1 MRKRRKCNMP
11 QIPFVIS
18 IVLIWI
24 SFSMAVQNDPEKVT
38 IFVHD
43 ISPDLERELV
53 KRAKDRNHD
62 ISTEA
67 SEIIDRQINGK
78 DGGIA

>member
-1 MRKRRKCNMP
+1 
-11 QIPFVIS
+11 
-18 IVLIWI
+18 
-24 SFSMAVQNDPEKVT
+24 MAVPNDPEKVT

-43 ISPDLERELV
+43 ISPDLELELV

-67 SEIIDRQINGK
+67 SEIIDRQVNGK